1 MHLLAMT
8 FPMAT
13 FVHDLL
19 HNVEHGFAVYGYL
32 IVFVPILLEC
42 AGVPL
47 PGETVLL
54 AAGVAAQ
61 HGVLSLPLVIVVAA
75 TAAILGDNLGYWV
88 GRRGGRPLLFRHGRI
103 LRIGDTQ
110 IAVLDSFFARYGAR
124 TVFFGRW
131 VAFLRV
137 WAAVTA
143 GTSQMPWRTFLPWNA
158 LGGIAWAATMSTV
171 AYVFSASAG
180 AIGSALGLFG
190 WVLALVVAVGV
201 SVFVWRFQHRASK
214 KAELDAAIEKVRQ
227 ERAAY
232 DARRAGGGGAGGGGR
247 GRGKGGGPG
256 AGPGGAPEA

>member
-19 HNVEHGFAVYGYL
+19 HNAQHGFATYGYL

-42 AGVPL
+42 AGIPL

-75 TAAILGDNLGYWV
+75 AAAILGDNLGYWV
-88 GRRGGRPLLFRHGRI
+88 GRRGGRPLLFRHGRV

-110 IAVLDSFFARYGAR
+110 IAVLDSFFARHGAK

-137 WAAVTA
+137 WAAVSA

-158 LGGIAWAATMSTV
+158 LGG
-171 AYVFSASAG
+171 
-180 AIGSALGLFG
+180 
-190 WVLALVVAVGV
+190 
-201 SVFVWRFQHRASK
+201 
-214 KAELDAAIEKVRQ
+214 
-227 ERAAY
+227 
-232 DARRAGGGGAGGGGR
+232 
-247 GRGKGGGPG
+247 
-256 AGPGGAPEA
+256 